1 MVWCRIVA
9 LEARKKRCHCLWAFG
24 CDNMLSTKDVQWR
37 QWRWT
42 WYMYNKIPPNQL
54 VRRREMSK
62 SIQWRRWHS
71 IEGSDRTRSPIRPHY
86 SIYLPIVQ
94 IGSRRQWQWHTGFDI
109 WKIALEEVNAIERL
123 SRLLQNAGNNKQLV
137 YSYCWAETTC
147 WITVWRG
154 RGHWRRGGRLPNW
167 PLDSM
172 RGALWS
178 DWNQS
183 LDGWCHG

>member
-1 MVWCRIVA
+1 MLHLKQER
-9 LEARKKRCHCLWAFG
+9 RSHCLWAFG
-24 CDNMLSTKDVQWR
+24 CDMLSTKDVQWR

-42 WYMYNKIPPNQL
+42 WYIYNKKISPNQL

-62 SIQWRRWHS
+62 SFQRRRWHC

-109 WKIALEEVNAIERL
+109 WKIALEEVNAIKRL

-137 YSYCWAETTC
+137 YSYCWAETLLRYGYGVESGEGVVTDGEAGDYQIGR
-147 WITVWRG
+147 WIRWRVRCG
-154 RGHWRRGGRLPNW
+154 QIGIKV
-167 PLDSM
+167 
-172 RGALWS
+172 
-178 DWNQS
+178 
-183 LDGWCHG
+183 